1 VALKEKDPTVNF
13 NIVRDDQWGKDD
25 YTYDKLTDIDVGIK
39 QTITSVISTI
49 EKKAATLQ
57 NVPEN
62 SKELDYTAGKD
73 VTDQAEV
80 KFQEIYS
87 KLESFVTR
95 AGNLRRKLHVNSEEY
110 NNMLRSLKG
119 ALDSGKD
126 IKEALQNNEN
136 VNLEQFKE
144 FAQTV
149 VALGIS
155 SQEYMSAKNLFQHT
169 ELGKDRFALATDMRD
184 LAQENFAIKEAAPEV
199 KKPEAVKEP
208 EPRMML

>member
-1 VALKEKDPTVNF
+1 
-13 NIVRDDQWGKDD
+13 
-25 YTYDKLTDIDVGIK
+25 
-39 QTITSVISTI
+39 
-49 EKKAATLQ
+49 
-57 NVPEN
+57 
-62 SKELDYTAGKD
+62 
-73 VTDQAEV
+73 
-80 KFQEIYS
+80 
-87 KLESFVTR
+87 
-95 AGNLRRKLHVNSEEY
+95 
-110 NNMLRSLKG
+110 MLRSLKG

-155 SQEYMSAKNLFQHT
+155 SQEYMSAKNLSQRT

-208 EPRMML
+208 EQRMML